1 MSRFAYLL
9 YGLIVVI
16 TSTAVNLSYTE
27 ENSSSRS
34 SYGSGGR
41 SSGWSSGGGHK

>member
-27 ENSSSRS
+27 ENSSSRG
-34 SYGSGGR
+34 YGSGGR